1 MTYLS
6 DRALLNEEES
16 KLLKRHAHKP
26 KKPYVIESR
35 MPNSSIGPFTMWHYH
50 SRYQTAA
57 QRDQAL
63 HDLRKKPNPWA
74 LLWTEFRRSES

>member
-1 MTYLS
+1 MNS
-6 DRALLNEEES
+6 AMIQEEQS

-35 MPNSSIGPFTMWHYH
+35 MPNSGIPAFARWCFGG
-50 SRYQTAA
+50 RYETEA

-63 HDLRKKPNPWA
+63 HDLRKTAPTSG
-74 LLWTEFRRSES
+74 LLMSEYRVKRGS